1 MTPPETFELVK
12 VHDGLAYIAG
22 HGPFDGA
29 TPLVQGLVG
38 RDLTVDEA
46 YEAARM
52 TGMSIVASLRTVL
65 GDLDRV
71 TQWIRAVGYVHCE
84 PGFGRNATVVN
95 GFSDLIVELWGDAGR
110 HVRSAPGQGPP
121 STSRSSSTLLRPS
134 TDAVSGGV
142 ALGAA
147 RGSPVLVAS
156 TVGERHPVDGEDH
169 LRFTEADAGSLSA
182 VAPMPSKTARSYLS
196 PVRGWRLEGRALEPQ
211 PGRRDRARPP
221 H

>member
-1 MTPPETFELVK
+1 VGRIEDRLDQLGLTLPAPMTPPGTFELVK

-52 TGMSIVASLRTVL
+52 TGLSIVASLRAVL

-84 PGFGRNATVVN
+84 PGFGRNSAVVN

-110 HVRSAPGQGPP
+110 HARSSPGQGPSP
-121 STSRSSSTLLRPS
+121 LNIPIIV
-134 TDAVSGGV
+134 DAI
-142 ALGAA
+142 AA
-147 RGSPVLVAS
+147 
-156 TVGERHPVDGEDH
+156 VD
-169 LRFTEADAGSLSA
+169 
-182 VAPMPSKTARSYLS
+182 
-196 PVRGWRLEGRALEPQ
+196 
-211 PGRRDRARPP
+211 
-221 H
+221 